1 MRGLLFFI
9 IVAQCLLAVD
19 WIATE
24 GEYTRVAWSGVQEEA
39 DFARYQLGYWVNAIG
54 L

>member
-9 IVAQCLLAVD
+9 VLAGCLLLVD

-24 GEYTRVAWSGVQEEA
+24 GEYTRVAWSGAREEA
-39 DFARYQLGYWVNAIG
+39 DFARHQMEYWVNGFG